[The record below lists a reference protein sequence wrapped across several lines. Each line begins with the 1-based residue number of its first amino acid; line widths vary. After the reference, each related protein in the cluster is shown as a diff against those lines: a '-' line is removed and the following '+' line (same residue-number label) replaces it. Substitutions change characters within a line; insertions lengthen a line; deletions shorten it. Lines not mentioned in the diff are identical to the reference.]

1 MLKLDACEDVHVTEE
16 ADQSLQIPA
25 EFSDAKELSI
35 DDICGAFSGMN
46 LNGDVYFDPAE
57 SATCPGNKLIISRR
71 RRTPE
76 EEEYLRGFNPR
87 APNFLPL
94 ELDPDAEKVD
104 LKHQMVDERK
114 NAEEWMIDYALRQ
127 AVTNLAPARK
137 KKVELL
143 VQAFETVL
151 PHDEGDKKSIS
162 PTRPV
167 QACN

>member
-1 MLKLDACEDVHVTEE
+1 L
-16 ADQSLQIPA
+16 
-25 EFSDAKELSI
+25 
-35 DDICGAFSGMN
+35 
-46 LNGDVYFDPAE
+46 
-57 SATCPGNKLIISRR
+57 PGR

-76 EEEYLRGFNPR
+76 EEEHMRGFNPR

-94 ELDPDAEKVD
+94 ELDPDSEKVD
-104 LKHQMVDERK
+104 LKHQTAEDRK
-114 NAEEWMIDYALRQ
+114 NAEEWMIDYALRR
-127 AVTNLAPARK
+127 AVNNLGGRK

-151 PHDEGDKKSIS
+151 PHDEDEKKNIS